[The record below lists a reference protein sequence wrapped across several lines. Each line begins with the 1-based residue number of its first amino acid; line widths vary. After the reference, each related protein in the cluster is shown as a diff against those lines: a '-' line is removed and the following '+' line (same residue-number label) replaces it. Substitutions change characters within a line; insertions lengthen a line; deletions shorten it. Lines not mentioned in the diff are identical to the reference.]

1 MRHLE
6 HKEQAMQ
13 ETWRWFGPQEPI
25 SLDQIKQAGAMGIVS
40 ALYHIYRG
48 EPWPPEETL
57 RRKGEIESAGLIWS
71 VVESFVVHN
80 SIKLRSEPYRRYI
93 SAWKDSLGDLTAGA
107 KTGDYASI
115 STLARELVV
124 KIKEVQGK

>member
-1 MRHLE
+1 
-6 HKEQAMQ
+6 
-13 ETWRWFGPQEPI
+13 
-25 SLDQIKQAGAMGIVS
+25 MGIVS

-48 EPWPPEETL
+48 EPWPPEEVL

-71 VVESFVVHN
+71 VVESFPVHN
-80 SIKLRSEPYRRYI
+80 SIKLRSGPYRQYI
-93 SAWKDSLGDLTAGA
+93 GAWKDSLGDLTAGA

-115 STLARELVV
+115 ATLAGELVV

>member
-1 MRHLE
+1 
-6 HKEQAMQ
+6 MQ
-13 ETWRWFGPQEPI
+13 EICESI
-25 SLDQIKQAGAMGIVS
+25 SLEQIKQAGAMGIAS
-40 ALYHIYRG
+40 ALYPIYRG
-48 EPWPPEETL
+48 EPWPPEEVL
-57 RRKGEIESAGLIWS
+57 RRKGEIKSAGLIWS

-124 KIKEVQGK
+124 KIK